1 MIFKNV
7 YKQMIMKTDNPKP
20 MGFCKRKLKK
30 QERHQIN
37 KITLHLKQLEKEK
50 QKNPKLVEG
59 KKS

>member
-1 MIFKNV
+1 MI
-7 YKQMIMKTDNPKP
+7 IKTDNPKP